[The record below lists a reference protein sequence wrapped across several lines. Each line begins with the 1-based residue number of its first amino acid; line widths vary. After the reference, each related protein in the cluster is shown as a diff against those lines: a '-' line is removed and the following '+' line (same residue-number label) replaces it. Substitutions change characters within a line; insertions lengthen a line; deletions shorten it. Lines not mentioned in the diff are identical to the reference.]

1 MTASRSR
8 SVFDYV
14 RAPAPRYLMRL
25 ALIRELVELLPA
37 RLSSFL
43 EIGPGLGDLSLF
55 LADRH
60 PEASATLVELS
71 QRSVDI
77 LAQRVGDTDRIRVRP
92 GSFMELVP
100 DRPFDLV
107 IACEVFE
114 HVEDEDSAFAK
125 VRGLLDPNG
134 HFLFSAPGAMIPWG
148 AADRFAGHYRRYSR
162 RDIEDRFDRHG
173 FRIQRLWC
181 TGFPLAPVMFPLHEL
196 YYRRRASQEPTTRLE
211 ATKRSGFDR
220 RDVARLGRLPIAA
233 LMKPLF
239 LCQSLTR
246 NRDLGDGYVVLATP
260 SGQ

>member
-1 MTASRSR
+1 M
-8 SVFDYV
+8 
-14 RAPAPRYLMRL
+14 
-25 ALIRELVELLPA
+25 
-37 RLSSFL
+37 
-43 EIGPGLGDLSLF
+43 
-55 LADRH
+55 
-60 PEASATLVELS
+60 
-71 QRSVDI
+71 Q
-77 LAQRVGDTDRIRVRP
+77 
-92 GSFMELVP
+92 LVP

-114 HVEDEDSAFAK
+114 HVEDEDSAFAR
-125 VRGLLDPNG
+125 VRGLLDPDG

-162 RDIEDRFDRHG
+162 GDIEERFDRHG

-181 TGFPLAPVMFPLHEL
+181 TGFPLALVMFPLHEL

-211 ATKRSGFDR
+211 ATKRSGVDR
-220 RDVARLGRLPIAA
+220 RVVARFGRLPMAT

-260 SGQ
+260 SGR